1 MVDKEVGGI
10 SLNDLYKLKDYLLYD
25 DISIV
30 EDEIFSI
37 IPELRSEK
45 NFEQKSEWH
54 SFDVWNHTLATI
66 NACDANFDDRLILLL
81 HDIGKPFSFQ
91 EEGNIRH
98 FKNHAKLSAKMA
110 KDILLRL
117 NIPECKINVMV
128 KLIELH
134 SSKIEIQTINKY
146 NIEFYKRLLKIQKCD
161 AKGYEKEHSVQ
172 IYQQLENT
180 EIELKKFKKNHILL

>member
-1 MVDKEVGGI
+1 M
-10 SLNDLYKLKDYLLYD
+10 NDLDRLKYYLLYD

-30 EDEIFSI
+30 EDEIFLI
-37 IPELRSEK
+37 IPELKKEK
-45 NFEQKSEWH
+45 DFDQKSEWH

-66 NACDANFDDRLILLL
+66 NACDENFEDRLILLL

-98 FKNHAKLSAKMA
+98 FKNHAIQSAKMA
-110 KDILLRL
+110 KDILSRL
-117 NIPECKINVMV
+117 NIPKHKIDIMV

-134 SSKIEIQTINKY
+134 SSKIKVQDINKE
-146 NIEFYKRLLKIQKCD
+146 NIDFYKRLLKIQKCD
-161 AKGYEKEHSVQ
+161 AKGYEKEHAMQ

-180 EIELKKFKKNHILL
+180 ETELKKIYKK

>member
-1 MVDKEVGGI
+1 M
-10 SLNDLYKLKDYLLYD
+10 NDLDRLKTCLLYD
-25 DISIV
+25 NISIV
-30 EDEIFSI
+30 EDEIFAI
-37 IPELRSEK
+37 IPELKYEK
-45 NFEQKSEWH
+45 DFEQKSEWH

-66 NACDANFDDRLILLL
+66 SACDKNFEDRLILLL

-98 FKNHAKLSAKMA
+98 FKNHAALSAKMA

-117 NIPECKINVMV
+117 NIPEYKVNIMV

-134 SSKIEIQTINKY
+134 SSKIKIQDINKE
-146 NIEFYKRLLKIQKCD
+146 NIDFYKRLLKIQKCD
-161 AKGYEKEHSVQ
+161 AKGYEKEHAMQ

-180 EIELKKFKKNHILL
+180 AIELKKLEKRNPMY

>member
-1 MVDKEVGGI
+1 M
-10 SLNDLYKLKDYLLYD
+10 LNDLDRLKDYLLYD

-45 NFEQKSEWH
+45 NFDQKSEWH
-54 SFDVWNHTLATI
+54 SLDVWNHTIATI
-66 NACDANFDDRLILLL
+66 NACDENFEDRLILLL

-91 EEGNIRH
+91 EEENIRH
-98 FKNHAKLSAKMA
+98 FKNHAEKSAKMA

-134 SSKIEIQTINKY
+134 SSKIEIQNIDKD
-146 NIEFYKRLLKIQKCD
+146 NIEFYRRLLKIQKCD
-161 AKGYEKEHSVQ
+161 AKGYEKEHAMQ

-180 EIELKKFKKNHILL
+180 EMKLKKVYKKIEV